1 MKCVQIKNFSSD
13 VYEVYK
19 QAKDV
24 GFVSLINI
32 SASNN

>member
-19 QAKDV
+19 QVKDIEREICTNKK
-24 GFVSLINI
+24 FL
-32 SASNN
+32 